1 MSGQSYNPD
10 DYETVAERLPRFW
23 AAHPNGRISTDMVFH
38 DEEAGV
44 VIFVAALYREVGD
57 DIPFSVG
64 WAREVHGQGFVNKT
78 SHLENCETSA
88 IGRAI
93 SNSHLADAGAPRPSR
108 EEMQKTQAA
117 GAGSGHA
124 VPESTPPSTG
134 ATAPA
139 AVTEEPDD
147 ISVLADLKRLA
158 ARGKKLGLNAE
169 RLRATA
175 GDVLGRAIVKSS
187 DIRTHEEIETI
198 DRALDELEQKGA
210 AE

>member
-64 WAREVHGQGFVNKT
+64 WAREDHGQGFVNKT

-124 VPESTPPSTG
+124 APASTPPSTG
-134 ATAPA
+134 ATVPA
-139 AVTEEPDD
+139 AVIEEPDD

-175 GDVLGRAIVKSS
+175 GDVLGRTIVKSS
-187 DIRTHEEIETI
+187 DIRTHEEIETVN
-198 DRALDELEQKGA
+198 RALDELEQKGD